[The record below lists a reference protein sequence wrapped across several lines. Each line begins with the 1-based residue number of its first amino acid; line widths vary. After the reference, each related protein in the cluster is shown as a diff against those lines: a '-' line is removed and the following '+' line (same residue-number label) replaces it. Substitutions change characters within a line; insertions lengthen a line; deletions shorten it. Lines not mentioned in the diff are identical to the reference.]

1 MSALERFIVA
11 FEPKNEGKVSFRI
24 LLDEVVNEIKAKA
37 DANSEPILMR
47 DYFAAIASEQDIDKY
62 QWNTTVGY
70 GTVSKIEVCS
80 REEAKYKY
88 ADAMMQ
94 ARGK

>member
-1 MSALERFIVA
+1 MKA
-11 FEPKNEGKVSFRI
+11 FPST
-24 LLDEVVNEIKAKA
+24 
-37 DANSEPILMR
+37 EPIYGNDIIGVKQSTGMDLR

-70 GTVSKIEVCS
+70 GTVSKIEMCS

-88 ADAMMQ
+88 ADAMMK
-94 ARGK
+94 AREK